1 MNKLII
7 IAQPSKKW
15 FLWEL
20 ALEYKKQVE
29 QLWDKVE
36 ILDLYDKKNFQ
47 PNLEFED
54 MKFLNKD
61 KNRNIF
67 QKKISDSQ
75 ELIFI
80 FPIWWWNMPAI
91 LKNFIDTNFSAGF
104 AYKFQKGSVI
114 PKKLLKWKT
123 AKVYTSCDWFKYI
136 YNNYLCPMYL
146 KKYIEMYIL
155 WIFWIELNEFKLY
168 DKMRKRNKEEKKKIL
183 EELRL
188 DLKREKM
195 TSWFRKIINNIL
207 N

>member
-80 FPIWWWNMPAI
+80 FPIWWWNLPAI